1 MTSAL
6 FRPAHDLDDRQLRM
20 LVGSVFDGGDLRA
33 TASVAQVGPHGCW
46 DGVCDGQFG
55 PGIQG
60 RAAEVDL
67 ARLERAAFA
76 LSLRF
81 VVPGDLDWPVQ
92 LDDLAEVESPVDGRG
107 GVPVGLWVRGHGD
120 LAGLARR
127 SVAVVGARA
136 CTPYGAR
143 VAHDLGYDLAAQRV
157 TVVSGLAMGID
168 VAAHRGALVDDG
180 PTVAVLA
187 CGVDV
192 VYPRS
197 NEAVY
202 RRIVDRGLVVSE
214 VRPGTGPTKVGFL
227 ARNRLIAALSQ
238 GTVLVEA
245 ALRSGARNTVSW
257 AGAAGR
263 AVMAVPGSVES
274 AWSQGPHAAIRD
286 QQAILVTRAA
296 EVLEVVAPLGTDTL
310 ASPRGER
317 RPIDDLDPLG
327 LAVHDALTVSG
338 GRSVGEVAVRS
349 GMAVPACLT
358 VLSRLESLGLAEPD
372 TRGWRLARIPATRTP
387 AIPATPAQRST
398 GCGSEAR

>member
-6 FRPAHDLDDRQLRM
+6 FGAADDLDDRQLRM
-20 LVGSVFDGGDLRA
+20 LVGAVFDGGDVRA
-33 TASVAQVGPHGCW
+33 TTSVAQLGPRGCW
-46 DGVCDGQFG
+46 DAVCDGWFG
-55 PGIQG
+55 PGIQA

-67 ARLERAAFA
+67 ARVERAAVA

-81 VVPGDLDWPVQ
+81 VVPGDDEWPAQ
-92 LDDLAEVESPVDGRG
+92 LDDLAEVESPVEGRG
-107 GVPVGLWVRGHGD
+107 GSPVGLWVRGCGD

-143 VAHDLGYDLAAQRV
+143 VAHDLGYDLAGQGV

-180 PTVAVLA
+180 PTIAVLA

-192 VYPRS
+192 IYPRS

-257 AGAAGR
+257 AGATGR

-274 AWSQGPHAAIRD
+274 AWSQGPHAAIRE

-296 EVLEVVAPLGTDTL
+296 EVLEIVAPMGSDTL
-310 ASPRGER
+310 AIQRGER
-317 RPIDDLDPLG
+317 RPVDELDQLG

-338 GRSVGEVAVRS
+338 GRSVGEVAVRA
-349 GMAVPACLT
+349 GIAVSVCLT
-358 VLSRLESLGLAEPD
+358 VLGRLEALGLAEPVA
-372 TRGWRLARIPATRTP
+372 TGWRLARTT
-387 AIPATPAQRST
+387 S
-398 GCGSEAR
+398 GSGGP